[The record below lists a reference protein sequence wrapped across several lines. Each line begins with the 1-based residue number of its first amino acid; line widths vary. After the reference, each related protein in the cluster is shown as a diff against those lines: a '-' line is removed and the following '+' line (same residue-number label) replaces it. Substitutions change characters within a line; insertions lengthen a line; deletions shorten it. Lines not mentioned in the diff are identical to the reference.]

1 MCGVN
6 LSQVDDTGDF
16 IRVTLLDV
24 PQYLSNSA
32 LERDFSQYGNIVNI
46 MREHIQ
52 YDGTKIENETR
63 WDDATV
69 ALDITPEELIYI
81 MLRSS
86 PVMDVL

>member
-24 PQYLSNSA
+24 PEYLSNSA
-32 LERDFSQYGNIVNI
+32 LEKDFSQYGNIVNI

-63 WDDATV
+63 
-69 ALDITPEELIYI
+69 
-81 MLRSS
+81 
-86 PVMDVL
+86 